1 MNENVKVKPS
11 LQELYN
17 RITKELEEIKSK
29 KTKTP
34 EDLEEI
40 MLKSR
45 EQAKLFREQVRYNMD
60 MCLTLQIWRLKLQK

>member
-1 MNENVKVKPS
+1 MNENVNVKPS

-17 RITKELEEIKSK
+17 RVTKELEEIKSK

-60 MCLTLQIWRLKLQK
+60 MCLTL

>member
-17 RITKELEEIKSK
+17 RITKELEDLKAK
-29 KTKTP
+29 KIKTP

-40 MLKSR
+40 MLKNR
-45 EQAKLFREQVRYNMD
+45 EQSRLFREQVRYNMD
-60 MCLTLQIWRLKLQK
+60 MCLTL

>member
-45 EQAKLFREQVRYNMD
+45 EQSRLFREQVRYNMD
-60 MCLTLQIWRLKLQK
+60 MCLTL